1 METAFFGE
9 LIMNSKGQMPITE
22 IIAII
27 LAIIVLFAGI
37 IIGLIFTGAGST
49 IASDITKVFSF
60 SWLYGKGI

>member
-1 METAFFGE
+1 
-9 LIMNSKGQMPITE
+9 MNNKGQMPITE

-49 IASDITKVFSF
+49 MAKDMTSVFSF

>member
-1 METAFFGE
+1 
-9 LIMNSKGQMPITE
+9 MNSKGQMPITE

-37 IIGLIFTGAGST
+37 VIALIFTGAGST
-49 IASDITKVFSF
+49 IAKDMTSVFSF

>member
-1 METAFFGE
+1 
-9 LIMNSKGQMPITE
+9 MNSKGQMPITE

-49 IASDITKVFSF
+49 IAKDMTSVFSF